1 MDDISLNYNERIVKE
16 EDDNII
22 GSQLSK
28 DISRINQ
35 AEDSPIKNDESSYQ
49 FMVQSLQENQEKV
62 GLDTMIMNESQQS
75 PDYGSQAFTLK
86 QVQEGKNDSS
96 PQNQEDD
103 IPRFTPTNFYTHA
116 AYNAHG

>member
-1 MDDISLNYNERIVKE
+1 MDDQQSLERLDGQYDEGKVVKNIDTLDDISLNYNERIVKE

-35 AEDSPIKNDESSYQ
+35 ADDSPIKNDESSYQ

-62 GLDTMIMNESQQS
+62 GLDTMIMNES
-75 PDYGSQAFTLK
+75 
-86 QVQEGKNDSS
+86 
-96 PQNQEDD
+96 
-103 IPRFTPTNFYTHA
+103 
-116 AYNAHG
+116 